1 MQVFDIFAG
10 NILMLSQTDLIAT
23 ASVGLLIILSFI
35 IAYREIQLVLLNR
48 DLAQILGVP
57 IETMMVILF
66 VLLGLGI
73 ATALRLVGALLVDAI
88 ILLPGIA
95 ALRFAR
101 SFGGALMLSSLFG
114 MVTTVGGFTVAL
126 LFNLPV
132 GASAAMTATVLLGL
146 SLLTANLIKR

>member
-1 MQVFDIFAG
+1 
-10 NILMLSQTDLIAT
+10 
-23 ASVGLLIILSFI
+23 
-35 IAYREIQLVLLNR
+35 
-48 DLAQILGVP
+48 
-57 IETMMVILF
+57 MVILF